1 MHSVTPR
8 TIEYPE
14 ITLALPS
21 PEEAITKKF
30 QGMDA
35 KRRAAIIKALEGTF
49 ERDVDPFNV
58 IQNYEFNPITLKG
71 QQSLI
76 TLALAYAR
84 KWDSKISDII
94 ESFGIDKTQPAGH
107 AALVEIAKQ
116 QADKYKSN
124 LSQHI
129 QSYGI
134 EASSPK
140 GLTLLLEIAALAAKK
155 DLNFSQYFKNYGF
168 NPSDPQVKAK
178 ILEMAK
184 TAVLNGESH
193 ISKYIKN
200 FGLDPADPSDQ
211 RELLKIAKTAAI
223 HDKDFSEFVK
233 NYGIDS
239 STAEGKKALIE
250 FAYKAVR
257 NGNHFSKFVKNYEI
271 DPSTPE
277 GQDTLIELAILAAK
291 THTDDGVS
299 QYLENYS
306 IDSSTPKGRRAL
318 IEIAKQ
324 TAQQYESNIAQYI
337 HNYGIDNSTEEGR
350 QALFE
355 IAIRS
360 MQKYQTRTPAFVQNF
375 GIDKSTP
382 EGQMKLIHL
391 AKIGACQEG
400 DVVSPHMQN
409 FGIDPRSK
417 EGHRALLQIA
427 LASIRH
433 KHNTSIS
440 KYIQNYGF
448 DSHTPEGYKALSEI
462 AMLAALKNGENTSQY
477 IQNFGFDP
485 QSMQGKSALMRI
497 AKIAAQS
504 DGQGTSQY
512 IQNYGFDP
520 LTPEGQKF
528 LYEIADMAI
537 QQNPEGASGYIH
549 HYGLKTKSPEGQNAL
564 RRLALKAARLSKNDG
579 IAAHIQNYAIDP
591 TQPEGQK
598 VLIKILH
605 LCLNRHLGILVKNL
619 PMFHIDSSQPQGK
632 EVLMQAARAVIK
644 WNMGFFREN
653 LAHFGIDKDSLEGQ
667 SILQELARQTQVD
680 VRLFTLP
687 VQKNET
693 DPYYQTHRDFVL
705 QLAKNTANENSESP
719 SNPVGHEAIESTSP
733 PKEFS
738 VLAGAAKTSEVQ
750 LKSDVFPV
758 LEKEATLTAQE
769 EKSKTPFEKAIQ
781 ALEQNPNFF
790 KDLPLYGLHD
800 QNDLLKLA
808 KMAAKRRPYDFAK
821 YIPNFG
827 LDTLTS
833 AVRQE
838 MIEIARTLAVSHP
851 WGVAEHIQNF
861 SIDPATEPGQ
871 EVLLDIANTIA
882 SRSLESLIRHI
893 EKFKL
898 DGSRPKGK
906 QKLLKWAKMAAEQ
919 QCTDLLAQLHCFCL
933 DQSDKEALVEIAL
946 VSSRSKVWD
955 SIRCCE
961 AYGID
966 KKTREGQQALIQ
978 IAKIAAEKQP
988 YDFPP
993 KVKNYGIDPSTAEGQ
1008 SGLIEVA
1015 KILAKSNYGDRLFAN
1030 LEDFGIDSNTP
1041 QGQRALIDIALIA
1054 VGAHDSE
1061 FGRYINN
1068 YKIDPNTPEGKAA
1081 WQEIARRFAL
1091 KRSSDFS
1098 EHLLKFP
1105 IDFFSE
1111 EGQRELIEISKSL
1124 LNLEGYPTLNL
1135 QLGLDVNTEI
1145 GKQGL
1150 CEIIRLAMLK
1160 TPSCAAL
1167 ALPLFDWDAAIDG
1180 KAFLLE
1186 CALAAAG
1193 VDGCSVSKHIHNFC
1207 FDNYT
1212 KEGLKALIDVA
1223 KLAMKNNKK
1232 AQHYI
1237 ENYGL
1242 DNTDPEGQ
1250 EALSEIALIAAETH
1264 GVTETIELFGIDPR
1278 NKRVLAE
1285 IALKSAKKDPEELS
1299 KHIQLYGF
1307 DPGNEAD
1314 RSVLIEVA
1322 KVAMENGGIS
1332 QYIQNYGIDASTQ
1345 AGQKALLEIAELA
1358 AKNHPFDL
1366 SKHVKN
1372 YGIDTSTPEGRQA
1385 IIHLARIALNWRYI
1399 GICEYVQNYEL
1410 NTLDVEGWAVLAE
1423 LAKANADRYEGA
1435 YIHQWIHL
1443 FGFQQHGAEGQK
1455 ILIEV
1460 ATIASQ
1466 KLESWR
1472 VAENIERFAIDKTT
1486 PQGQVGL
1493 VQIAKHIA
1501 KQYGEKISRLIPYF
1515 GLDTASIE
1523 GQAELIEIA
1532 KLAAAQDG
1540 EYTSEMISN
1549 YKIDL
1554 YSEQGQAGLAAI
1566 AKIAAQQ
1573 NGTALARHIQKYGI
1587 QGHHPKGQHA
1597 LIDIA
1602 KIAAQQPDG
1611 MISQYI
1617 HYFGID
1623 SRNQQG
1629 QQALIEIAKMA
1640 ARHNGSDVT
1649 THISNYGI
1657 CKNTVEGQQGLFEIA
1672 QLAVEFGPSNYS
1684 NIFKYGIDFS
1694 TTVGK
1699 KYALDL
1705 YNRAAMTILMKSSWN
1720 KGSIDSRS
1728 DVIKNKSMH
1737 LPFALCYILTNGQ
1750 PFLELS
1756 KNKKDDA
1763 TYIDQSLALC
1773 QTRFNFAP
1781 SELQWIRTKQ
1791 AKYKDTPSYQMN
1803 LIQWFTTTASVCCA
1817 RQDLEVLFKEQK
1829 ILWLISK
1836 LSPLLR
1842 DAITKQYIYI
1852 SFAQREPVWRKF
1864 RTLSENMQHVEL
1876 ACLLFA
1882 LFPQD
1887 QPEIY
1892 SQAIECLKKER
1903 EFKEASHQ
1911 KLLLETLL
1919 KIKDCDLPPNQI
1931 SAVVRMLFG
1940 LPLKRRVLAFRQV
1953 QDLLNFKGHIFLE
1966 NISSSEEISQAL
1978 ESLFRQRMGLEVD
1991 QFAEKYDATLARW
2004 RQPASIMTYAAKLQ
2018 ELPLYEKNK
2027 ALEFF
2032 KELLIGVLDNTYT
2045 QCRYATK
2052 KNPHLAEIASKH
2064 PQVFAKWQQPIALE
2078 ATAVKSQLNYK
2089 DEEPLSYKIVK
2100 NLKEALAHHHLGGEQ
2115 QPELFPDLTEYIHG
2129 RLESK
2134 AAYSQ
2139 VEKKLIPLSRR
2150 LEADEM
2156 AVKNRLLI
2164 EKKVLEV
2171 MSLPDNL
2178 EKKLIDL
2185 KSQLPKECEF
2195 FNDIEGALRSLKK
2208 TAEHSEN
2215 LMTVVDTDHP
2225 NHLLLMGS
2233 EVDGSCQR
2241 VDGSPHLNK
2250 CLLGFLLDGKHRLGV
2265 VCDSQGK
2272 ITARSVFR
2280 LLLDS
2285 TGQPVLFQERVY
2297 RQGHS
2302 NSYDLL
2308 LRQLAEK
2315 KAAQLG
2321 VPLVF
2326 SQNEKLSS
2334 EVTVAYPH
2342 SVHAKEKNIP
2352 FEYVDA
2358 YRMGIQREAYTISSV
2373 VQLKPKE

>member
-1 MHSVTPR
+1 MHSVTPKI
-8 TIEYPE
+8 IEYPE
-14 ITLALPS
+14 ITLAVPS

-30 QGMDA
+30 RDMQPM
-35 KRRAAIIKALEGTF
+35 RRAAIIKALEGTF

-58 IQNYEFNPITLKG
+58 IQSYEFNPITLKG
-71 QQSLI
+71 QESLI
-76 TLALAYAR
+76 KLALTYAR
-84 KWDSKISDII
+84 KYDSKISDII

-116 QADKYKSN
+116 QADKYKSDI
-124 LSQHI
+124 SQHI

-140 GLTLLLEIAALAAKK
+140 GLTLLLEIAALAAKN
-155 DLNFSQYFKNYGF
+155 DSNFSQYFKNYGF

-184 TAVLNGESH
+184 TAVINRESH
-193 ISKYIKN
+193 ISQHIKN
-200 FGLDPADPSDQ
+200 FGLDPADPADQ
-211 RELLKIAKTAAI
+211 RELINIAKLAAM

-233 NYGIDS
+233 NYEIDS

-257 NGNHFSKFVKNYEI
+257 HGSHFSKFVKNYEI

-299 QYLENYS
+299 QYIENYS

-324 TAQQYESNIAQYI
+324 TGQQYDSNVAQYI
-337 HNYGIDNSTEEGR
+337 RNYGIDNTTEEGR

-360 MQKYQTRTPAFVQNF
+360 MQKYNTRTPAYVQNF

-382 EGQMKLIHL
+382 EGQKKLIHL
-391 AKIGACQEG
+391 AKIGACQEC

-427 LASIRH
+427 RALIKSDY
-433 KHNTSIS
+433 NTSNS

-448 DSHTPEGYKALSEI
+448 DSHTPEGFQALSEI
-462 AMLAALKNGENTSQY
+462 ALLAALKSGESTSQY
-477 IQNFGFDP
+477 IQNYGFDP
-485 QSMQGKSALMRI
+485 QSRQGKSALMRI

-504 DGQGTSQY
+504 AGKGTSQY
-512 IQNYGFDP
+512 IKNYGFDP
-520 LTPEGQKF
+520 LTPEGQKL

-537 QQNPEGASGYIH
+537 QQDPEGASSYIH
-549 HYGLKTKSPEGQNAL
+549 HYELETTSPEGQNAL

-579 IAAHIQNYAIDP
+579 IAAHIQNFAIDP
-591 TQPEGQK
+591 LQPEGQK
-598 VLIKILH
+598 VLIKILQ
-605 LCLNRHLGILVKNL
+605 LCLNGHLSILAKYL

-632 EVLMQAARAVIK
+632 KVLMQAARAVIK
-644 WNMGFFREN
+644 WNIGLFREN
-653 LAHFGIDKDSLEGQ
+653 LAHFGIDKNSLEGQ
-667 SILQELARQTQVD
+667 NILQELARQTQVD
-680 VRLFTLP
+680 VWQLTLTA
-687 VQKNET
+687 QQTQT
-693 DPYYQTHRDFVL
+693 DHDYQSHRDFVL
-705 QLAKNTANENSESP
+705 QLAKNTANEISESP
-719 SNPVGHEAIESTSP
+719 SNHAGHEAIESTSP
-733 PKEFS
+733 PKGFS
-738 VLAGAAKTSEVQ
+738 VLAGAAKTSAVQ
-750 LKSDVFPV
+750 LQSDVFPV
-758 LEKEATLTAQE
+758 IEKEISMTAQD
-769 EKSKTPFEKAIQ
+769 EKPKTPFERAIQ
-781 ALEQNPNFF
+781 ALKHNPNFF
-790 KDLPLYGLHD
+790 KDLPLLGLHD
-800 QNDLLKLA
+800 QNDLLELA
-808 KMAAKRRPYDFAK
+808 KMAAQRHPYDFAK

-827 LDTLTS
+827 LDTSTL
-833 AVRQE
+833 
-838 MIEIARTLAVSHP
+838 EIKLALLAIAGILAVSHP

-871 EVLLDIANTIA
+871 KVLLDIADTLA

-893 EKFKL
+893 DKFKL
-898 DGSRPKGK
+898 DSSRPEGK
-906 QKLLKWAKMAAEQ
+906 QRLLKWAKMAAEQ
-919 QCTDLLAQLHCFCL
+919 QCTDLLTQLHCFGL
-933 DQSDKEALVEIAL
+933 DKEDREALVDIAL

-988 YDFPP
+988 YSFPP
-993 KVKNYGIDPSTAEGQ
+993 VVKNYGIDPSTAEGQ

-1015 KILAKSNYGDRLFAN
+1015 KILAKSNYADRLSAN
-1030 LEDFGIDSNTP
+1030 LEDFGIDSSTS
-1041 QGQRALIDIALIA
+1041 QGQQALIDIALMA
-1054 VGAHDSE
+1054 VGAHE
-1061 FGRYINN
+1061 RQFGRYMHN
-1068 YKIDPNTPEGKAA
+1068 YNIDPNTPEGKAA

-1091 KRSSDFS
+1091 KYPSEFS
-1098 EHLLKFP
+1098 EYLLNFP

-1124 LNLEGYPTLNL
+1124 LNLERYPTLNL
-1135 QLGLDVNTEI
+1135 QLGLEIDTEA

-1150 CEIIRLAMLK
+1150 REIIQLAMLK
-1160 TPSCAAL
+1160 TPSSAAL
-1167 ALPLFDWDAAIDG
+1167 AMPLFDWDATAEG

-1207 FDNYT
+1207 FDKHT
-1212 KEGLKALIDVA
+1212 AEGRKALIEIA

-1232 AQHYI
+1232 AQCYI

-1242 DNTDPEGQ
+1242 DSRDPEGQ
-1250 EALSEIALIAAETH
+1250 AALVEIALIAAESH
-1264 GVTETIELFGIDPR
+1264 GVVETIELFGIDPT
-1278 NKRVLAE
+1278 NKRVLAD
-1285 IALKSAKKDPEELS
+1285 IALKSAKKEPEQLS
-1299 KHIQLYGF
+1299 KHIHLYGF
-1307 DPGNEAD
+1307 DPENEAD
-1314 RSVLIEVA
+1314 KGILIEVA
-1322 KVAMENGGIS
+1322 KVAMQNGEIS

-1358 AKNHPFDL
+1358 AKHHPFDL

-1372 YGIDTSTPEGRQA
+1372 YGIDTSTPEGRQG
-1385 IIHLARIALNWRYI
+1385 IMRLARMALNCRYI
-1399 GICEYVQNYEL
+1399 GICEYIKNYAL
-1410 NTLDVEGWAVLAE
+1410 STLGAEGWAALGE
-1423 LAKANADRYEGA
+1423 LAKANAERYEGA

-1460 ATIASQ
+1460 ATLASQ
-1466 KLESWR
+1466 KLEGWR

-1486 PQGQVGL
+1486 PQGQAGL

-1501 KQYGEKISRLIPYF
+1501 KQYGEKISRLIPKL
-1515 GLDTASIE
+1515 GLDAASIE
-1523 GQAELIEIA
+1523 GQGELIEIA

-1540 EYTSEMISN
+1540 EYTSELICN
-1549 YKIDL
+1549 YRINTQ
-1554 YSEQGQAGLAAI
+1554 SEQGQAGLAAI

-1602 KIAAQQPDG
+1602 KIAAQQPNG

-1623 SRNQQG
+1623 SHNLHG
-1629 QQALIEIAKMA
+1629 QQALVEIAKIA
-1640 ARHNGSDVT
+1640 ARHNGRDVT
-1649 THISNYGI
+1649 THLSNYGI
-1657 CKNTVEGQQGLFEIA
+1657 CKDTVEGQQGLFEIA
-1672 QLAVEFGPSNYS
+1672 QLAIEYSPSNYS
-1684 NIFKYGIDFS
+1684 NVFKYGIDFS

-1699 KYALDL
+1699 KYVLDL
-1705 YNRAAMTILMKSSWN
+1705 YNRTAMTILMKSSWN
-1720 KGSIDSRS
+1720 KGSIDLRA

-1737 LPFALCYILTNGQ
+1737 LPEALCYMLTNGQ

-1756 KNKKDDA
+1756 RNKKDDA

-1773 QTRFNFAP
+1773 QTRFNFALP
-1781 SELQWIRTKQ
+1781 ELQWIKTKL
-1791 AKYKDTPSYQMN
+1791 AKYKDKPSFKMD

-1817 RQDLEVLFKEQK
+1817 RQDLEGLFKEQK

-1836 LSPLLR
+1836 LSPVLR
-1842 DAITKQYIYI
+1842 DAITQQYIYI
-1852 SFAQREPVWRKF
+1852 SFVQREPVWRKF
-1864 RTLSENMQHVEL
+1864 RALSDNMQHVEL

-1892 SQAIECLKKER
+1892 IQAIECLKKER
-1903 EFKEASHQ
+1903 EFKKGSHQ

-1919 KIKDCDLPPNQI
+1919 KVKDCDLPPNQI

-1940 LPLKRRVLAFRQV
+1940 LPFKRRVLAFRQV
-1953 QDLLNFKGHIFLE
+1953 QDLLNFKGHAFLE
-1966 NISSSEEISQAL
+1966 NISTSEEISQAL
-1978 ESLFRQRMGLEVD
+1978 ESLFRQRMGLTVD
-1991 QFAEKYDATLARW
+1991 KFAEKYDASLARW
-2004 RQPASIMTYAAKLQ
+2004 RQPGSIMTYAAKLQ
-2018 ELPLYEKNK
+2018 ELPLQERAK
-2027 ALEFF
+2027 ALQLF
-2032 KELLIGVLDNTYT
+2032 KELLIGVLENTYT
-2045 QCRYATK
+2045 QNRYATE
-2052 KNPHLAEIASKH
+2052 KNPHLALIASKH
-2064 PQVFAKWQQPIALE
+2064 PQVFAKWQQAIALE
-2078 ATAVKSQLNYK
+2078 ASVVKKALNYK
-2089 DEEPLSYKIVK
+2089 EEEPLSHKIVK
-2100 NLKEALAHHHLGGEQ
+2100 NLKEALGHKHLGGEQ
-2115 QPELFPDLTEYIHG
+2115 QPELFPALTEYIQG
-2129 RLESK
+2129 GLESK
-2134 AAYSQ
+2134 AALSQ
-2139 VEKKLIPLSRR
+2139 VEAKLKPLSRR
-2150 LEADEM
+2150 LDVDEM
-2156 AVKNRLLI
+2156 AAKNRLLI

-2171 MSLPDNL
+2171 MSLPDDL

-2185 KSQLPKECEF
+2185 KSHLLKDCEF
-2195 FNDIEGALRSLKK
+2195 FHDIEGALRSLKK
-2208 TAEHSEN
+2208 TAETSEN
-2215 LMTVVDTDHP
+2215 LMTVGDTDHP
-2225 NHLLLMGS
+2225 NHILLMGS
-2233 EVDGSCQR
+2233 EVEGSCQR
-2241 VDGSPHLNK
+2241 VEGSAHLNK

-2265 VCDSQGK
+2265 ICDSQGK
-2272 ITARSVFR
+2272 IIARSVFR

-2297 RQGHS
+2297 KRGHS
-2302 NSYDLL
+2302 SAYDLL

-2321 VPLVF
+2321 IPLVF
-2326 SQNEKLSS
+2326 SQNEKIGS
-2334 EVTVAYPH
+2334 EVTMEYPH
-2342 SVHAKEKNIP
+2342 SVHAKEKNTS

-2358 YRMGIQREAYTISSV
+2358 DRMGIQRETYTISHV
-2373 VQLKPKE
+2373 VQLKSKE